1 MVFSSPIFLF
11 LFLPLVLLV
20 YFLLRGTVRKNICLL
35 LFSLLF
41 YFWGETYLVVL
52 MLLSVSL
59 NYFFGIKIEKQVD
72 INRKKRILFYAIA
85 LNLLI
90 LVVFKY
96 SNFIVDNINPILL
109 SIGFDG
115 IKLKSIHLP
124 IGISFFT
131 FQSLSY
137 IIDVYRGSGAV
148 STSFSNVA
156 LYISLFPQ
164 LIAGPIVRYND
175 IAGQIVSRSINIEQF
190 SSGAKRFIIGLVKKV
205 LIANTVARIADDI
218 FEIAPSE
225 HTFAVAWLGAIAYT
239 LQIYFDFSG
248 YSDMAIGLGKM
259 FGFTFPENFNYPYIS
274 KSIKEFWRRWHIS
287 LSSWFRDYLYIPLGG
302 NKRGFNRTYFNLIIV
317 FFLTGLWHGA
327 SWTFVVWGLYHGLFL
342 ILERIG
348 LNKFLDRVG
357 AVFSTTYT
365 LFIVVI
371 GWVIFRADNFS
382 YAWAFIQSMFGVNCP
397 DNPKFYLDYF
407 LDNEIS
413 LTILIGVI
421 LSTPVYLK
429 LKIVRNYIINKFPNN
444 IFHIG
449 SNLVI
454 HLVYICLFILS
465 AIYVS
470 SNTYNPFIYF
480 RF

>member
-20 YFLLRGTVRKNICLL
+20 YFLLQGTVRKNMCLL

-41 YFWGETYLVVL
+41 YFWGEGLLVVI
-52 MLLSVSL
+52 MLLSITL
-59 NYFFGIKIEKQVD
+59 NYIFGIQIEKQND
-72 INRKKRILFYAIA
+72 AKRKKRILFYGVAV
-85 LNLLI
+85 NLLI

-96 SNFIVDNINPILL
+96 TNFIVDNINLISI
-109 SIGFDG
+109 SIGFLP
-115 IKLKSIHLP
+115 IKIKAIHLP

-131 FQSLSY
+131 FQSMSY
-137 IIDVYRGSGAV
+137 IIDVYRGSGKV
-148 STSFSNVA
+148 SASFTNVA

-175 IAGQIVSRSINIEQF
+175 IAGQIVTRSIHIEQF
-190 SSGAKRFIIGLVKKV
+190 SEGVKRFIIGLAKKV
-205 LIANTVARIADDI
+205 LIANTVARVADSI
-218 FEIAPSE
+218 FELAPSE
-225 HTFAVAWLGAIAYT
+225 HTLAVAWLGAIAYT

-248 YSDMAIGLGKM
+248 YSDMAIGLGRM

-302 NKRGFNRTYFNLIIV
+302 NKLGVSRTYFNLITV

-327 SWTFVVWGLYHGLFL
+327 SWTFVVWGLYHGFFL

-348 LNKFLDRVG
+348 LNKFLGRIG
-357 AVFSTTYT
+357 SLFSTAYT
-365 LFIVVI
+365 LLIVVI

-382 YAWAFIQSMFGVNCP
+382 YAWAYIQSMFGLNNP
-397 DNPKFYLDYF
+397 DKPKYYLDYF
-407 LDNEIS
+407 LDNEII
-413 LTILIGVI
+413 LTLLIGVV
-421 LSTPVYLK
+421 LSAPVYFK
-429 LKIVRNYIINKFPNN
+429 LKQIKNYIFDKTPNTSVN
-444 IFHIG
+444 TVGALIVY
-449 SNLVI
+449 LVF
-454 HLVYICLFILS
+454 ICLFILS